1 MHTLYLLKILNLQV
15 ERGEL
20 WKEGS
25 LSSSWSCC
33 WIFLLLQLTVVS
45 KSRIRQ
51 VCSLITGYKKSS
63 LDCNFEKGLLFRK
76 PYKYLSDAKIYY
88 IVIIPN
94 SLLVLSTSILSRM
107 KMKEALKKQDSR
119 APYCLSLSRH
129 VIFSLRLPSSLEVRE
144 KKGYGTENANWKMRH
159 ISTTTNAKR
168 SRNGR
173 RLQKV
178 KSIFLHYATIIVLKI
193 NGLQ

>member
-15 ERGEL
+15 ERGGEL

-51 VCSLITGYKKSS
+51 VCSLITGYKKSP
-63 LDCNFEKGLLFRK
+63 LDCNFKKGLLFRK
-76 PYKYLSDAKIYY
+76 PYKYLSDTKIHYSNHKFKARQSCQKWKWKR
-88 IVIIPN
+88 PF
-94 SLLVLSTSILSRM
+94 
-107 KMKEALKKQDSR
+107 KKQESR
-119 APYCLSLSRH
+119 VPYCLSLSRH

-144 KKGYGTENANWKMRH
+144 RKGYGTENANWKMRH

>member
-1 MHTLYLLKILNLQV
+1 M
-15 ERGEL
+15 R
-20 WKEGS
+20 EGS
-25 LSSSWSCC
+25 CEKKGP
-33 WIFLLLQLTVVS
+33 FLLPEVVVGFSYCCSWQLCQKVGLDKFARLSRVT
-45 KSRIRQ
+45 KSRRWTVTSKRGCYLGNLTNICQ
-51 VCSLITGYKKSS
+51 ML
-63 LDCNFEKGLLFRK
+63 
-76 PYKYLSDAKIYY
+76 KYTT
-88 IVIIPN
+88 VIIPN